1 MHSGGSI
8 RIVEETASRD
18 PLTEKIIGYAIDVHR
33 ALGPG
38 LLESAHEE
46 CLCHELKEQRI
57 AFERQAPLPVV
68 YKTVHL
74 ECGYRMD
81 LVVDRTAVVEIKT
94 FERLLPAH
102 DAQLL
107 TCLKLSGLRTG
118 LLLNFNEAV
127 LRRGIKRMVL

>member
-1 MHSGGSI
+1 M
-8 RIVEETASRD
+8 
-18 PLTEKIIGYAIDVHR
+18 
-33 ALGPG
+33 
-38 LLESAHEE
+38 
-46 CLCHELKEQRI
+46 
-57 AFERQAPLPVV
+57 V

-94 FERLLPAH
+94 FERLLPVH

-107 TCLKLSGLRTG
+107 TYLKLSGLRTG
-118 LLLNFNEAV
+118 LLLNFNEAL

>member
-1 MHSGGSI
+1 MHSAGSI

-38 LLESAHEE
+38 LLESAYEE
-46 CLCHELKEQRI
+46 CLCHELEEQRI
-57 AFERQAPLPVV
+57 AFERQEPLPVV

-94 FERLLPAH
+94 FERLLPVH

-107 TCLKLSGLRTG
+107 TYLKLSGLRTG
-118 LLLNFNEAV
+118 LLLNFNEAL

>member
-1 MHSGGSI
+1 
-8 RIVEETASRD
+8 
-18 PLTEKIIGYAIDVHR
+18 
-33 ALGPG
+33 
-38 LLESAHEE
+38 
-46 CLCHELKEQRI
+46 
-57 AFERQAPLPVV
+57 
-68 YKTVHL
+68 
-74 ECGYRMD
+74 MD